1 MNSGYGLPR
10 QPAHHGSMRACCACQ
25 PYRVVVSSP
34 RRCDLLPCGREHL
47 RSGARRLRTQLV
59 TKDQDLALLAAK
71 IFKLN
76 ETIRAPAHRIPIIHH
91 ATVAMFPAY
100 PSLDVL

>member
-1 MNSGYGLPR
+1 M
-10 QPAHHGSMRACCACQ
+10 
-25 PYRVVVSSP
+25 
-34 RRCDLLPCGREHL
+34 
-47 RSGARRLRTQLV
+47 

-76 ETIRAPAHRIPIIHH
+76 DTVRAPAHRIPIIHH
-91 ATVAMFPAY
+91 ASVALFPAY